1 MGLLKIIFF
10 VLVGFALFINIVAFG
25 AEKLMKN
32 KINAS
37 ARKLKNEIEGRK
49 E

>member
-1 MGLLKIIFF
+1 MGVLKIVFF
-10 VLVGFALFINIVAFG
+10 ILVGASLFINIVAFG

-37 ARKLKNEIEGRK
+37 ARKLKNEIEGK
-49 E
+49 EG